1 MAHVSTRQLA
11 AAMALYT
18 AGGLFWAFLPFFI
31 GAQEQAGTLSSA
43 RAGALGSAYL
53 VGFTVVSLLGPW
65 WLRLWRRTGW
75 TLLAVACVWLGLAIL
90 SRGTSYS
97 VLQAACFTVGM
108 GMGAFWVVAFGV
120 FGAAANPQRVFGL
133 AVALG
138 YAILG
143 LATWGIG
150 HMVAP
155 MAGLTGITL
164 TISVLVGTLV
174 LMSLGLSQ
182 DQFVVAEVEATEMA
196 SHTSGRLSPL
206 LLPLSGVVLLSL
218 SFAAIWAFAE
228 RIGHQAGFSAG
239 QIALVL
245 SFNLLVT
252 GTGSLLASVLST
264 RCPAGWLLLGFGGL
278 MTLCDLALLGITQ
291 FPLYLI
297 ALCGLGL
304 AVGIG
309 MPVQLG
315 IVARFDRHQRYL
327 PLVAAAQ
334 GAGTAIGPALGGL
347 AFEQGGLAMLVPLAA
362 GSAVLCVLVTGL
374 RLLWKHTITE

>member
-1 MAHVSTRQLA
+1 MSQVEKRQLA

-31 GAQEQAGTLSSA
+31 GLQEQAGALSST

-53 VGFTVVSLLGPW
+53 IGFTAISLLGPW
-65 WLRLWRRTGW
+65 WLRVWSGAGW
-75 TLLAVACVWLGLAIL
+75 TLLAMACVWLGLLTL
-90 SRGTSYS
+90 SRTGAYPL
-97 VLQAACFTVGM
+97 LQAACFSVGL
-108 GMGAFWVVAFGV
+108 GMGAFWVLAFRV

-143 LATWGIG
+143 LTTWCIG
-150 HMVAP
+150 HLILPA
-155 MAGLTGITL
+155 AGLMGITV
-164 TISVLVGTLV
+164 TIGVLVGVLV
-174 LMSLGLSQ
+174 LISLGLSRVGAVQ
-182 DQFVVAEVEATEMA
+182 TGERAGHVHSREGALWQLLA
-196 SHTSGRLSPL
+196 PL
-206 LLPLSGVVLLSL
+206 LGVVLLSV

-228 RIGHQAGFSAG
+228 RIGHQGGFSPE

-252 GTGSLLASVLST
+252 GAGSLLASMLGT
-264 RCPAGWLLLGFGGL
+264 RCPAWWLLLGFGAL
-278 MTLCDLALLGITQ
+278 MVICDLALLGITQ
-291 FPLYLI
+291 FPVYLL

-315 IVARFDRHQRYL
+315 IVARFDRQQRYV

-334 GAGTAIGPALGGL
+334 GLGTAIGPALGGL
-347 AFEQGGLAMLVPLAA
+347 AFDRGGITVLVTLAVS
-362 GSAVLCVLVTGL
+362 SAVLCVAVTGA
-374 RLLWKHTITE
+374 RLLWVRGQEG